1 MVFFF
6 FLFFQ
11 DIITFSHAKMFIF
24 GVSVIDNALHELG
37 QVTWVKGKG
46 LRKSVKTVPFLSRVS
61 FLSLKGSVF
70 VKNTAI

>member
-1 MVFFF
+1 
-6 FLFFQ
+6 
-11 DIITFSHAKMFIF
+11 MFIF
-24 GVSVIDNALHELG
+24 GVSVIDNVLHELG

-46 LRKSVKTVPFLSRVS
+46 LRKSVKILPFLSRVS